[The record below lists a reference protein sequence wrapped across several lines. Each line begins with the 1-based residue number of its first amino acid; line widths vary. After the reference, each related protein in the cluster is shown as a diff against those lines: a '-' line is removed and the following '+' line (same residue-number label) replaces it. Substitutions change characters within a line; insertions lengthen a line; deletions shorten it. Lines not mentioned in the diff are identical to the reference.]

1 MERDIS
7 RSLLIPTI
15 IRVDHSRLIFLN
27 LYNLLGDEMESE
39 TGRCYGDTAP
49 VIGRMHDV
57 PSRKDVCMVQISLAD
72 NRFSHLLKT
81 NEASLISYHHCY
93 N

>member
-7 RSLLIPTI
+7 RSLPTPTI
-15 IRVDHSRLIFLN
+15 IRVDHSRLTFFD
-27 LYNLLGDEMESE
+27 LYDLLGDEMESE

-57 PSRKDVCMVQISLAD
+57 PSRKDACMVQISLVD
-72 NRFSHLLKT
+72 NRFSL
-81 NEASLISYHHCY
+81 
-93 N
+93 